1 MPLLH
6 GRSPARAS
14 GLERRVLLE
23 GDVCRESAIATALVN
38 RRWMVLHSPG
48 AAAEAADGGATTSAP
63 ASLSSYRHKQDTEPS
78 RTWPITKACSLDAIE
93 HGTYR
98 LREGQSTLYAV
109 ATARLGTTRQVDM
122 VRVFVFVC
130 VGGGGDGPH
139 CCCCCCGGSPD
150 VVGCPQGNNTPTRLR
165 DRPLCS
171 SPLCCTL
178 GSAGCLPP
186 RACGCAS
193 SLRRWRWSGTTRSRD
208 ASRRSWSCSVAA
220 VGSCCCCCDRR
231 PGVHVCCTHPVCA
244 LVSPQHTPLLLLASC
259 WLTLP
264 SAVAVA
270 AVAVPPPCLQH
281 TRATWMALARQP
293 RRAAPQARRLPRPA
307 APRSSSSRAP
317 CSCSSRC
324 RSSSRTPSS
333 SSSSSSACRG
343 PGSRCGM
350 STEWRYMPRRRG
362 QMARAGLSW
371 CRRWCAPRLPSA
383 SR

>member
-130 VGGGGDGPH
+130 VGGGGTGPTAAAAA
-139 CCCCCCGGSPD
+139 
-150 VVGCPQGNNTPTRLR
+150 VVARQTWSDALR
-165 DRPLCS
+165 A
-171 SPLCCTL
+171 TT
-178 GSAGCLPP
+178 LPP
-186 RACGCAS
+186 ASATARCAVLLCAALWVRRAVC
-193 SLRRWRWSGTTRSRD
+193 RREP
-208 ASRRSWSCSVAA
+208 AA
-220 VGSCCCCCDRR
+220 VLR
-231 PGVHVCCTHPVCA
+231 V
-244 LVSPQHTPLLLLASC
+244 
-259 WLTLP
+259 
-264 SAVAVA
+264 
-270 AVAVPPPCLQH
+270 
-281 TRATWMALARQP
+281 
-293 RRAAPQARRLPRPA
+293 
-307 APRSSSSRAP
+307 
-317 CSCSSRC
+317 
-324 RSSSRTPSS
+324 
-333 SSSSSSACRG
+333 
-343 PGSRCGM
+343 
-350 STEWRYMPRRRG
+350 
-362 QMARAGLSW
+362 
-371 CRRWCAPRLPSA
+371 
-383 SR
+383 